1 MRLKCRLFM
10 LVSDER
16 ASRIY
21 FFFPTGLIFFRSAVV
36 KEPLIDKGNYNKA
49 YEKD

>member
-1 MRLKCRLFM
+1 M

-16 ASRIY
+16 ASRIC
-21 FFFPTGLIFFRSAVV
+21 FFFPAGLIFVRSAIV